1 MFLNIKSRSTS
12 LQTNQTPV
20 SSTPPQRSSTI
31 SEHREEA
38 EDRFDES
45 PALSGPRMSALD
57 PELRKRISVTSRNSK
72 SSSTSRL
79 SGMTGRTRRSS
90 SVSKIENFQLSL
102 GPRKFKAQVGN
113 SDVGDNVILMFGHH
127 CLEIVTYVNCHQHR
141 CY

>member
-1 MFLNIKSRSTS
+1 M
-12 LQTNQTPV
+12 QANQTPV
-20 SSTPPQRSSTI
+20 STTPPQKSSTI
-31 SEHREEA
+31 PEHREEA

-102 GPRKFKAQVGN
+102 GPRKL
-113 SDVGDNVILMFGHH
+113 D
-127 CLEIVTYVNCHQHR
+127 
-141 CY
+141 

>member
-1 MFLNIKSRSTS
+1 MSDLSNHALTKHCEYSRTLKSRSTS
-12 LQTNQTPV
+12 LQANQTPV

-38 EDRFDES
+38 QDRFDES

-79 SGMTGRTRRSS
+79 SGMAGRTRRSS

-102 GPRKFKAQVGN
+102 GPRKLDYIHDSLKPATVV
-113 SDVGDNVILMFGHH
+113 SKLSPS
-127 CLEIVTYVNCHQHR
+127 
-141 CY
+141 